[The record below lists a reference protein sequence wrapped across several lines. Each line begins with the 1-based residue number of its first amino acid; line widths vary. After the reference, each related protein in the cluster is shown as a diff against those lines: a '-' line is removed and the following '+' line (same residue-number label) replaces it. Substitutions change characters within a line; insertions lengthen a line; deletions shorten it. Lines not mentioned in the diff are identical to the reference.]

1 MIGVGNLVKYMV
13 CFKEYNIKVI
23 LVVFLV
29 VLVKR
34 MEKIGVD
41 VVIFEGME
49 VGGYIGKLIIM
60 SGLL

>member
-23 LVVFLV
+23 LVVFFV